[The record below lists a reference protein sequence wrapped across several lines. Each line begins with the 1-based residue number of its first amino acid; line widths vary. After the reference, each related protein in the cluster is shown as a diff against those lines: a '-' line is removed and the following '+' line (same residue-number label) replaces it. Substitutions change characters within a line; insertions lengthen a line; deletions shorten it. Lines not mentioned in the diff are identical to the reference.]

1 MRPERPVI
9 HLYSSVLFRFEG
21 FVCPQKLLT
30 SLCIVPFQGSRAHA
44 KPSHTSLCTVLFQ
57 SSQTPRKTC
66 HRSLCISSCSR
77 CLRTHK
83 DLAYVA
89 KYSYVAFRGA
99 CALTKIRHTF
109 VRIPSGSLLE
119 MSCAHTL
126 AERASTKNIQT
137 VRSHPRLSLHHSTP
151 LPIPLSRLSRACPSC
166 GCFSRVNLGSFH

>member
-1 MRPERPVI
+1 MRGSCAHKNFSHLFVLFPFRALVHTQSPRIHLYVLFSFKVLKRPERPAI
-9 HLYSSVLFRFEG
+9 GLYV
-21 FVCPQKLLT
+21 
-30 SLCIVPFQGSRAHA
+30 
-44 KPSHTSLCTVLFQ
+44 
-57 SSQTPRKTC
+57 
-66 HRSLCISSCSR
+66 CISSCSR

-109 VRIPSGSLLE
+109 VRIPSGSPLE

-126 AERASTKNIQT
+126 AERSSTKNIQT